1 MHRYG
6 ERNAHHPPG
15 LMMGGR
21 RTREGSMKNTGGSA
35 RSRMGQW
42 GEARLHN
49 RSHARRSLHSL
60 VKIRSRSVLHVDFR
74 LRLAVVSG
82 SCRLRQAGT
91 EHDAHQDGCRPG
103 FNTQVHRS
111 GAVKQGWRYERSN
124 WTLPRFTPGSGGVSR
139 FHHQLEEH
147 GEAFQ
152 CPAHGSAFIAAG
164 ALELGPATTGLPRV
178 ASTLKGGPSA
188 GSTSLETS
196 SLYRSLR
203 ISRT

>member
-1 MHRYG
+1 
-6 ERNAHHPPG
+6 
-15 LMMGGR
+15 MGGR

-49 RSHARRSLHSL
+49 RSHARRSLHLL

-74 LRLAVVSG
+74 LRLAVVPG

-103 FNTQVHRS
+103 FDTRVRRS

-124 WTLPRFTPGSGGVSR
+124 WRLPRFTPGSGGVPRS
-139 FHHQLEEH
+139 HHQLEES
-147 GEAFQ
+147 EARGQ
-152 CPAHGSAFIAAG
+152 DRLGNRGSHDHLHRRPEYSNF
-164 ALELGPATTGLPRV
+164 
-178 ASTLKGGPSA
+178 
-188 GSTSLETS
+188 TSRETAW
-196 SLYRSLR
+196 LAP
-203 ISRT
+203 